1 MKLKTKIPDGFVKD
15 TPAAIVVHEDVR
27 RLWAI
32 QLDLLAK
39 IDAICRKHCI
49 RYSLDYGSL
58 IGALRHGGFVPW
70 DDDVDVVMP
79 RADFEKFESVVAGE
93 LEDYQFY
100 QNWQNS
106 PGYYRPFA
114 RLLNTR
120 TKAVLEDDLAKGQP
134 LWHYPQSVFVDIF
147 VAENIPDDG
156 AMRERHFKKLKKLHK
171 KYWNARR
178 CVAFARNWRCV
189 RNWNGAKKKI
199 RQGRWLLFLSCLG
212 FDAVDRWFKEFYA
225 ELTRYRNDNV
235 RGCAAFIHRPSKPLA
250 RADFDDLVDV
260 DFEFLKVKAFR
271 RADAHLQ
278 EVYGDWHRQVVWPR
292 DAMSY
297 DLTDI
302 EFDGH

>member
-39 IDAICRKHCI
+39 IDAICRKHGI
-49 RYSLDYGSL
+49 RYSLDCGSL
-58 IGALRHGGFVPW
+58 LGALRHGGFVPW

-79 RADFEKFESVVAGE
+79 RADFEKFESVVASE

-114 RLLNTR
+114 RLLNIR

-147 VAENIPDDG
+147 VAENIPDD
-156 AMRERHFKKLKKLHK
+156 AAARKRHFKKLKKLHK
-171 KYWNARR
+171 KYWTARR
-178 CVAFARNWRCV
+178 CVAFARNWRRV
-189 RNWNGAKKKI
+189 RKWSGAKKKI
-199 RQGRWLLFLSCLG
+199 RQGRWLLFLSCFG

-225 ELTRYRNDNV
+225 ELTKYRNDKV
-235 RGCAAFIHRPSKPLA
+235 KSCAAFVHRPYETIDLS
-250 RADFDDLVDV
+250 DFDNLVDV
-260 DFEFLKVKAFR
+260 NFEFLKVKAFR
-271 RADAHLQ
+271 RADELLQ
-278 EVYGDWHRQVVWPR
+278 QLYGDWQRQVVFPR
-292 DAMSY
+292 DSRVY
-297 DLTDI
+297 DLEGV
-302 EFDGH
+302 EF